1 MEITKTVWKTV
12 WRLLR
17 DCVEITKTVWRLL
30 RLCGDY

>member
-1 MEITKTVWKTV
+1 MEITKTV

-17 DCVEITKTVWRLL
+17 DCVEITKTVEITK